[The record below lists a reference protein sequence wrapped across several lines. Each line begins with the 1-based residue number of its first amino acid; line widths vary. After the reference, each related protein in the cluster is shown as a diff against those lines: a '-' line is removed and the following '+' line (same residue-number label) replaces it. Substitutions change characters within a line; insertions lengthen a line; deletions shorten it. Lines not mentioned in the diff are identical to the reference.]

1 MLARGIAD
9 PAAAWP
15 DLAGLA
21 QDGGQ
26 PGIVRATALWLMG
39 QEGRALDD
47 AAIEALFAD
56 PDPMVRAAAVDAQ
69 QAAYDPARVMQVAGM
84 LDDPS
89 RSVRIAA
96 AKAMLGAP
104 IAYLPRAIASKLE
117 RAQRDWQAAMLARL
131 DFPETHLQLGG
142 MALSTRRFPAA
153 AQAFAEATRL
163 DPQQVDAWVMRVRLA
178 AELEGPDAAQKLLDE
193 ALTANPDA
201 AVLKDLIAPAN
212 ERKN

>member
-1 MLARGIAD
+1 
-9 PAAAWP
+9 
-15 DLAGLA
+15 
-21 QDGGQ
+21 
-26 PGIVRATALWLMG
+26 
-39 QEGRALDD
+39 
-47 AAIEALFAD
+47 
-56 PDPMVRAAAVDAQ
+56 
-69 QAAYDPARVMQVAGM
+69 
-84 LDDPS
+84 
-89 RSVRIAA
+89 
-96 AKAMLGAP
+96 
-104 IAYLPRAIASKLE
+104 
-117 RAQRDWQAAMLARL
+117 MLARL